1 MSQAD
6 LGLITDLF
14 FLEKKLE
21 TNKKQKQS
29 KTKQKQKQ
37 KKKYRVSIF
46 ISGSGKN
53 IDHSRS

>member
-29 KTKQKQKQ
+29 KNKTKTKTKE
-37 KKKYRVSIF
+37 K
-46 ISGSGKN
+46 ISCFHFYLWLWEK
-53 IDHSRS
+53 HRPL